1 MGILDRFTDIIKAN
15 INDLLDRAEDPA
27 KMIDQYMR
35 ELTDNLAEVKEETA
49 AVMAEESRTKRL
61 VDQNAAEVAK
71 YQGLAR
77 RALEAGNEGDARVF
91 LAKKQELESKGQA
104 LSTTY
109 EAAKANA
116 QKMRDLHD
124 KLVTDIETLNGRR
137 EAIKAK
143 VSVAKTQSKVN
154 EFSSGADK
162 AEGAMAAFARMEAKA
177 DQMLDQANAE
187 AELSKSAGDRAAE
200 LEAQYAAAGNTKAVD
215 DELARLKAEM
225 GLSAGHRPRLG
236 AEGKQANAAIGAVG
250 VQCRRP
256 RRVRVDAGRRR
267 CAVFQGRV
275 NGLGSDGST
284 LANPL
289 WNICG

>member
-71 YQGLAR
+71 YQGLAH

-225 GLSAGHRPRLG
+225 GL
-236 AEGKQANAAIGAVG
+236 
-250 VQCRRP
+250 
-256 RRVRVDAGRRR
+256 
-267 CAVFQGRV
+267 
-275 NGLGSDGST
+275 
-284 LANPL
+284 
-289 WNICG
+289 

>member
-137 EAIKAK
+137 EAIRAK

-225 GLSAGHRPRLG
+225 GL
-236 AEGKQANAAIGAVG
+236 
-250 VQCRRP
+250 
-256 RRVRVDAGRRR
+256 
-267 CAVFQGRV
+267 
-275 NGLGSDGST
+275 
-284 LANPL
+284 
-289 WNICG
+289 

>member
-187 AELSKSAGDRAAE
+187 AELSTSAGDRAAE

-225 GLSAGHRPRLG
+225 GL
-236 AEGKQANAAIGAVG
+236 
-250 VQCRRP
+250 
-256 RRVRVDAGRRR
+256 
-267 CAVFQGRV
+267 
-275 NGLGSDGST
+275 
-284 LANPL
+284 
-289 WNICG
+289 